1 MMLSMLSILSI
12 DNLFVSSAISEK
24 GNKKTNLY
32 EILLKY
38 QPTALFQTNSL
49 ITLNNQHPSNR
60 IMTSDHLAKI
70 NILHEYIL
78 VQNKQVFCKQNYI
91 NINNI
96 KRAVLIR
103 VQLEEYLQQIVKERQ
118 KKDFFSIK
126 DNDKG

>member
-1 MMLSMLSILSI
+1 MI
-12 DNLFVSSAISEK
+12 
-24 GNKKTNLY
+24 
-32 EILLKY
+32 
-38 QPTALFQTNSL
+38 
-49 ITLNNQHPSNR
+49 
-60 IMTSDHLAKI
+60 
-70 NILHEYIL
+70 

-126 DNDKG
+126 DKDKG